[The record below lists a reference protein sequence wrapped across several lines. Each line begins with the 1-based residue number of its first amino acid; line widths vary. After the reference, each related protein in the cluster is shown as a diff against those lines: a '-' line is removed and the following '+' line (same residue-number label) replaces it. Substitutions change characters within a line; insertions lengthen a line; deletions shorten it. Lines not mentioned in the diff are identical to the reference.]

1 MDVGQ
6 KKIEVKEEIALGPQN
21 VVFTRISICDE
32 IQLADLMKAQ
42 FTSFF
47 RQAANT
53 SHSNSDTLDTVCQNL
68 AKQRALLHG
77 ANVGTIMKFSIAATS
92 SYTSTGTLT
101 FSELENS
108 SYSDNTTLPFIV
120 LHDFNEDGG
129 TVTLS
134 TATNANTTIVDDEG
148 NSIKYFTDFSKY
160 FLTRSRANGE
170 LISIDLNS
178 TPYSSPTAA
187 KPFLPA
193 NTINGDTFAP
203 PASDPTANSDVRY
216 DYSLVA
222 NSEPIAG
229 GHVGGG
235 YDLAEDYY
243 TGNTFVVM
251 GAISIDGTF
260 IASETI
266 TDFANNTATVK
277 SSANTSTVL
286 LETFDAKGAFVSG
299 ETITD
304 QVTNAVVFSTQ
315 TVSSTEINMTLT
327 GSTFITGSNTDTSL
341 GFSLSNSI
349 SLDTNAISRTGSTVT
364 VIANSHSINTGER
377 IILKGADD
385 IFDEFNGV
393 FIVQDTTANTLT
405 FSTANTGTTNPTGS
419 FSLVKDIIFGRTSN
433 AAAGVRLRTVNSSAN
448 IVFQSSN
455 LSVGYTVG
463 NTFTGSSS
471 GATGT
476 VDIRTIT
483 GAWYQT
489 RTKEV
494 KAFNSGT
501 GTWTFD
507 TAANTGEFWVN
518 ELEPVRISTIVP
530 TSGTGSSTL
539 AAKMILTKALATS
552 GDSSGGYDSAVTTT
566 LPPIYGAYPLKTWAD
581 QVHDGVITLEAY
593 DNFASVVIAPEGL
606 ELNLDW
612 LPLSQNA
619 GGNKTGADISQ
630 NGTVANTAH
639 AVVECTT
646 LDKSEF
652 VGKLGPYETALASPA
667 DDVFRSVNSDLRSSA
682 IKVGT
687 SGAVYPFANSNPFYP
702 SVGGSHK
709 PIANTADGITGTQ
722 PGGLDANSI
731 YAGSYAEYQKGALE
745 PPAVNDPPPQT
756 DYLDYRFVIQ
766 NDQKW
771 IYASNVYDANS
782 STTGNFNTPVATDT
796 KNNMFNGSLD
806 GEVGA
811 VSGESAV
818 NGASSGSV
826 VVGDGTTTIGINVA
840 GNCPV
845 NGASPVDKIT
855 YSVGDLTIGGT
866 AYSSIMRVVTQGC
879 VVNVAAH
886 CSQGNVSQA
895 QCGTGENTGTWIAA
909 TYHFD
914 PAAVNTE
921 VACAYNRVQQLLTA
935 TGANVS
941 VGSASG
947 MQANMAILYT
957 LLLNL
962 TSASYGKNYTD
973 PVQQTAAGSYT
984 EVCRSDASFR
994 QETEDAKK
1002 AIDDLI
1008 TAHGTYKTGT
1018 GSISAHTW
1026 TGYFSRNTGT
1036 NGKTYLQC
1044 ITGSTAG
1051 SDGVKSVNEEI
1062 TSYKNGIKHRISE
1075 ISNRI
1080 GYLNGKN
1087 TASGG
1092 GPFIAGAT
1100 VVDYLL
1106 LDRTNSGGADAGDN
1120 ILHEDDDLVQLESAV
1135 SEAVAVG
1142 SAGDGFTG
1150 YSFNGGSGYANTIYA
1165 HANFLAGKKIKLLEK
1180 ILTAIA
1186 DVDTIYDQI
1195 TSKRSEY
1202 YEYNQ

>member
-21 VVFTRISICDE
+21 VVFTRINICDE
-32 IQLADLMKAQ
+32 IQLADLMKVQ
-42 FTSFF
+42 FTSFY

-53 SHSNSDTLDTVCQNL
+53 SHSNTDTLHGVCINL

-77 ANVGTIMKFSIAATS
+77 ANVGTIMCFNIGGLTAASGSFNTSI
-92 SYTSTGTLT
+92 YTSTGTLT

-120 LHDFNEDGG
+120 LHDFNEVGG
-129 TVTLS
+129 QVTLS
-134 TATNANTTIVDDEG
+134 TTPNANTTIADDEG
-148 NSIKYFTDFSKY
+148 NNIKYFTDFSKY

-193 NTINGDTFAP
+193 NTINGETFFTP
-203 PASDPTANSDVRY
+203 PTPDPTANLDIRY
-216 DYSLVA
+216 EYSLVA

-251 GAISIDGTF
+251 GATSIDGTF
-260 IASETI
+260 TASETI

-286 LETFDAKGAFVSG
+286 LETFDAKGTFVSG
-299 ETITD
+299 EKITD

-315 TVSSTEINMTLT
+315 TVSNTEINMTLT

-349 SLDTNAISRTGSTVT
+349 ALDINAVSRTGSTVT
-364 VIANSHSINTGER
+364 VIANSHNINTGER

-385 IFDEFNGV
+385 AFDEFNGV

-433 AAAGVRLRTVNSSAN
+433 AAAAVRLRTVNASAN

-455 LSVGYTVG
+455 LSVGFAVG

-476 VDIRTIT
+476 VDVRTIS
-483 GAWYQT
+483 GAWYQS

-494 KAFNSGT
+494 KVFNSGT
-501 GTWTFD
+501 GEWTLD
-507 TAANTGEFWVN
+507 TAANAGEFWVK

-552 GDSSGGYDSAVTTT
+552 GDSSGGYDSEVTTT

-581 QVHDGVITLEAY
+581 QVHDGVVTLEAY

-606 ELNLDW
+606 ELNLNW

-630 NGTVANTAH
+630 NGSVANTAH
-639 AVVECTT
+639 HVHEVTT

-652 VGKLGPYETALASPA
+652 AGKLGPYTTAIASPA
-667 DDVFRSVNSDLRSSA
+667 DDVFRSVNVDLRSSA

-687 SGAVYPFANSNPFYP
+687 TGAVYPLANANPFYP
-702 SVGGSHK
+702 SVGGTHK

-731 YAGSYAEYQKGALE
+731 YAGAYSEYQKGAIE
-745 PPAVNDPPPQT
+745 PPVAQSPQT
-756 DYLDYRFVIQ
+756 TYADYRYVIQ

-782 STTGNFNTPVATDT
+782 GATTAGNFNTPFATDQ
-796 KNNMFNGSLD
+796 KNAKFSGNLD
-806 GEVGA
+806 SQFGGVA
-811 VSGESAV
+811 AESATGPGTSTGSTAGTAV
-818 NGASSGSV
+818 GNQLGRNNAGSCNSGTGPSSPANNKKTFTVGSQNC
-826 VVGDGTTTIGINVA
+826 GGTT
-840 GNCPV
+840 
-845 NGASPVDKIT
+845 
-855 YSVGDLTIGGT
+855 
-866 AYSSIMRVVTQGC
+866 YSSILRLLEQACVETGGSCSVTAG
-879 VVNVAAH
+879 NA
-886 CSQGNVSQA
+886 SQSVCEGAPHN
-895 QCGTGENTGTWIAA
+895 GIWTP
-909 TYHFD
+909 TYGFD
-914 PAAVNTE
+914 PAATNAE
-921 VACAYNRVQQLLTA
+921 VPCAYNRVQQLLTA
-935 TGANVS
+935 SGANIS

-947 MQANMAILYT
+947 MEPNMAILYT

-962 TSASYGKNYTD
+962 TSAAYGKNYTD
-973 PVQQTAAGSYT
+973 PVERTEAASYS
-984 EVCRSDASFR
+984 EVGRNDATFKK
-994 QETEDAKK
+994 ETEDMKK

-1008 TAHGTYKTGT
+1008 VAHGTYKTAIAST
-1018 GSISAHTW
+1018 HSFDN
-1026 TGYFSRNTGT
+1026 YFSRNTGT

-1051 SDGVKSVNEEI
+1051 TDGVKSVNAEL
-1062 TSYKNGIKHRISE
+1062 TSYRLAIKYRIKE

-1080 GYLNGKN
+1080 GYLNGKDTGN
-1087 TASGG
+1087 AGTGVSGDVTVG
-1092 GPFIAGAT
+1092 AAG
-1100 VVDYLL
+1100 
-1106 LDRTNSGGADAGDN
+1106 S
-1120 ILHEDDDLVQLESAV
+1120 
-1135 SEAVAVG
+1135 
-1142 SAGDGFTG
+1142 GFTG
-1150 YSFNGGSGYANTIYA
+1150 YSFNGGNGYANTIFS

-1186 DVDTIYDQI
+1186 DVDTIYEQI
-1195 TSKRSEY
+1195 QSKRSEY